1 MARKGATPEQ
11 ATAQNDLRRRFGPG
25 RKTSDVVADLKTY
38 AWLAELRSRVSAANN
53 CAWAEKK
60 AEVTGVYN
68 HPLGEKAAD
77 LLTPLVS
84 EIIHAQD
91 EIEARLLKDLNLKST
106 NGDIIIFEEQD
117 PHPH

>member
-1 MARKGATPEQ
+1 M
-11 ATAQNDLRRRFGPG
+11 
-25 RKTSDVVADLKTY
+25 
-38 AWLAELRSRVSAANN
+38 
-53 CAWAEKK
+53 
-60 AEVTGVYN
+60 
-68 HPLGEKAAD
+68 
-77 LLTPLVS
+77 TPLVS